1 MHFDHPATLN
11 YLSRHRIDSAQV
23 RIFEAQLRMLRC
35 EHRLTV
41 SKRRLLIPVAGGSG
55 AAPASRGQ
63 RTREK
68 AIRGDLPAQNG
79 APLSAGNATGLSCS
93 GCEESIARPHQ
104 EYEIVFPDGAALRFH
119 RECFVAWAA
128 VFRSG

>member
-11 YLSRHRIDSAQV
+11 YLARYRIESAQAH
-23 RIFEAQLRMLRC
+23 IAEAQLRVLRG
-35 EHRLTV
+35 EHRLAL
-41 SKRRLLIPVAGGSG
+41 SKRRLLIPIAGGSG
-55 AAPASRGQ
+55 AVPASRGQ

-68 AIRGDLPAQNG
+68 AMRGELPAQNG
-79 APLSAGNATGLSCS
+79 APLSAGNASGLSCS

-104 EYEIVFPDGAALRFH
+104 EYEIVFPDAATLRFH

-128 VFRSG
+128 VFRPG